1 MSAANANANAAAA
14 PGSVASH
21 HYFDRDVGLMAV
33 KLLPSEYYVTAGDT
47 VLSTVLGSCVAACLH
62 DMDAGV
68 AGMNHFML
76 PDDGDADAGKRDAAE
91 SMRYGA
97 YAMDVLIREL
107 VRAGARR
114 DRLRAKVFGGGA
126 VLANMTTLN
135 IGDRN
140 ADFVLRYLRAE
151 RIEIAAQDLRGPH
164 ARRVCFLPAT
174 GKAIVRK
181 LRAQTEVQSIQRE
194 EGELLRRL
202 SGQRVPPLPDT
213 ERATATTTTTTTSN
227 AAAARVAPVAGTK
240 GSR

>member
-1 MSAANANANAAAA
+1 MNATRAAA

-33 KLLPSEYYVTAGDT
+33 KLLPSEYYVTSSDT

-62 DMDAGV
+62 DVEAGV

-76 PDDGDADAGKRDAAE
+76 PDDGENTSVTRDAVE

-114 DRLRAKVFGGGA
+114 DRLQAKVFGGGA

-140 ADFVLRYLRAE
+140 ADFVLRYLRNE
-151 RIEIAAQDLRGPH
+151 RIEVAAQDLRGKH
-164 ARRVCFLPAT
+164 ARRVCFLPST

-181 LRAQTEVQSIQRE
+181 LRAQTEVQQVQHE

-202 SGQRVPPLPDT
+202 SGLRAAPDSERTGNVPAISGI
-213 ERATATTTTTTTSN
+213 RG
-227 AAAARVAPVAGTK
+227 VPVAAIK
-240 GSR
+240 GNR

>member
-1 MSAANANANAAAA
+1 MTATHVGA
-14 PGSVASH
+14 PGAVASH

-33 KLLPSEYYVTAGDT
+33 KLLPSEYYVTSSDT

-62 DMDAGV
+62 DREAGV

-76 PDDGDADAGKRDAAE
+76 PDDGEAGPGAPRRDATE

-107 VRAGARR
+107 VRVGARR
-114 DRLRAKVFGGGA
+114 ERLQAKVFGGGA

-140 ADFVLRYLRAE
+140 ADFVLRYLRNE
-151 RIEIAAQDLRGPH
+151 RIEVAAQDLRGPH
-164 ARRVCFLPAT
+164 ARRVCFLPST

-181 LRAQTEVQSIQRE
+181 LRAQTEVLAVQ
-194 EGELLRRL
+194 
-202 SGQRVPPLPDT
+202 
-213 ERATATTTTTTTSN
+213 N
-227 AAAARVAPVAGTK
+227 
-240 GSR
+240 

>member
-1 MSAANANANAAAA
+1 MSAASSAAA

-21 HYFDRDVGLMAV
+21 HYFDRDVGMMAV
-33 KLLPSEYYVTAGDT
+33 KLLPSEYYVTSSNTA
-47 VLSTVLGSCVAACLH
+47 LSTVLGSCVAACLH
-62 DMDAGV
+62 DREAGV

-76 PDDGDADAGKRDAAE
+76 PDDGEAGAAAGTRDVTE
-91 SMRYGA
+91 SMRYGT

-114 DRLRAKVFGGGA
+114 DRLKAKVFGGGA

-140 ADFVLRYLRAE
+140 ADFVLRYLGNE
-151 RIEIAAQDLRGPH
+151 RIEVAAQDLRGPH
-164 ARRVCFLPAT
+164 ARRVCFVPAT

-181 LRAQTEVQSIQRE
+181 LRAQTEVSQVQRE

-202 SGQRVPPLPDT
+202 SGQRTVH
-213 ERATATTTTTTTSN
+213 
-227 AAAARVAPVAGTK
+227 APEYNNK
-240 GSR
+240 GKQ

>member
-1 MSAANANANAAAA
+1 MNATRAAA

-21 HYFDRDVGLMAV
+21 HYFDRDVGRMAV
-33 KLLPSEYYVTAGDT
+33 KLLPSEYYVTASDT

-62 DMDAGV
+62 DVEAGV

-76 PDDGDADAGKRDAAE
+76 PDDGDAGAAGTRDAAE

-114 DRLRAKVFGGGA
+114 DRLQAKVFGGGA

-140 ADFVLRYLRAE
+140 ADFVLRYLRKE
-151 RIEIAAQDLRGPH
+151 GIEIAAQDLRGKH
-164 ARRVCFLPAT
+164 ARRVCFLPST

-181 LRAQTEVQSIQRE
+181 LRAQTTEVQQVQQE
-194 EGELLRRL
+194 EGELLRSL
-202 SGQRVPPLPDT
+202 SGLRAVPES
-213 ERATATTTTTTTSN
+213 ERTGSVPATRTAV
-227 AAAARVAPVAGTK
+227 AAIK
-240 GSR
+240 GNR

>member
-1 MSAANANANAAAA
+1 MTAASNAAA
-14 PGSVASH
+14 PDSVASH

-33 KLLPSEYYVTAGDT
+33 KLLPSEYFVTANDT

-62 DMDAGV
+62 DVEAGV

-76 PDDGDADAGKRDAAE
+76 PDDGEPGVRDAAE
-91 SMRYGA
+91 SMRYGT

-164 ARRVCFLPAT
+164 ARRVCFLPST

-202 SGQRVPPLPDT
+202 SGQRASSPET
-213 ERATATTTTTTTSN
+213 ERTTGN
-227 AAAARVAPVAGTK
+227 AVAARMAPAAANK